1 MMKPLT
7 FLWIN
12 EEEKKPFVSALQHQL
27 NSILVQS
34 TLVVMER
41 DGCGLGKY
49 VVISSRLNGTGPY

>member
-27 NSILVQS
+27 NSSLAVP
-34 TLVVMER
+34 TLVAMER
-41 DGCGLGKY
+41 DDCGLGKY
-49 VVISSRLNGTGPY
+49 VIISSRLNGTRPY